1 MAISTNPLAWLRSVQ
16 PRRAIALLLLLLPLT
31 VGAQTVRDLWLSM
44 PTSLA
49 PYLSTSL
56 RTQCLDFYDMHT
68 DAQTD
73 NALKGKSRI
82 DTLTSTFLAAT
93 LSKAHTLQMK
103 LLPASGSGS
112 GSGSAS
118 ASASGSGS
126 ALGSS
131 LGSGSGS
138 SMGSAS
144 SMVSASG
151 SSIGSC
157 SSLVSASSMVS
168 ASGSSIGSGSSLVS
182 ASGLGSSLGSGS
194 SLVSASGSSLGSGS
208 ASSSSLSSCDSVLC
222 VVRSWDGPKRDSEV
236 QLFDRQWKPL
246 QAPLTF
252 SADSFV
258 CRPDTMSE
266 ERFSRLVALLD
277 PIMFSVSLSPAE
289 NVLLVKLSPVVPNPE
304 DEKAIE
310 QILVQRKLKWDGK
323 TFK

>member
-44 PTSLA
+44 PPSLA

-103 LLPASGSGS
+103 LLPA
-112 GSGSAS
+112 A
-118 ASASGSGS
+118 
-126 ALGSS
+126 
-131 LGSGSGS
+131 
-138 SMGSAS
+138 
-144 SMVSASG
+144 
-151 SSIGSC
+151 
-157 SSLVSASSMVS
+157 
-168 ASGSSIGSGSSLVS
+168 
-182 ASGLGSSLGSGS
+182 
-194 SLVSASGSSLGSGS
+194 GS

-222 VVRSWDGPKRDSEV
+222 VVRFWDGPKRDSEV

-266 ERFSRLVALLD
+266 ERFSRLVAMLD

-304 DEKAIE
+304 EEKAIE

>member
-44 PTSLA
+44 PPSLA

-112 GSGSAS
+112 A
-118 ASASGSGS
+118 
-126 ALGSS
+126 
-131 LGSGSGS
+131 SGS
-138 SMGSAS
+138 SM
-144 SMVSASG
+144 V
-151 SSIGSC
+151 
-157 SSLVSASSMVS
+157 
-168 ASGSSIGSGSSLVS
+168 
-182 ASGLGSSLGSGS
+182 SGS
-194 SLVSASGSSLGSGS
+194 SLVSASGSSLVSG
-208 ASSSSLSSCDSVLC
+208 SSSSLSSCDSVLC

-266 ERFSRLVALLD
+266 ERFSRLVAMLD

>member
-44 PTSLA
+44 PPSFA

-103 LLPASGSGS
+103 LLPASGSG
-112 GSGSAS
+112 
-118 ASASGSGS
+118 
-126 ALGSS
+126 LG
-131 LGSGSGS
+131 
-138 SMGSAS
+138 S
-144 SMVSASG
+144 SMVS
-151 SSIGSC
+151 
-157 SSLVSASSMVS
+157 
-168 ASGSSIGSGSSLVS
+168 GSG
-182 ASGLGSSLGSGS
+182 
-194 SLVSASGSSLGSGS
+194 
-208 ASSSSLSSCDSVLC
+208 SSSSLSSCDSVLC

-266 ERFSRLVALLD
+266 ERFSRLVAMLD

>member
-44 PTSLA
+44 PPSFA

-103 LLPASGSGS
+103 LLPASGSG
-112 GSGSAS
+112 
-118 ASASGSGS
+118 
-126 ALGSS
+126 LGSS
-131 LGSGSGS
+131 LGSGS
-138 SMGSAS
+138 
-144 SMVSASG
+144 V
-151 SSIGSC
+151 
-157 SSLVSASSMVS
+157 
-168 ASGSSIGSGSSLVS
+168 
-182 ASGLGSSLGSGS
+182 
-194 SLVSASGSSLGSGS
+194 
-208 ASSSSLSSCDSVLC
+208 SSSSLSSCDSVLC

-266 ERFSRLVALLD
+266 ERFSRLVAMLD

>member
-44 PTSLA
+44 PPSLA

-112 GSGSAS
+112 GSAS
-118 ASASGSGS
+118 ASVSGSGS
-126 ALGSS
+126 ALGAS
-131 LGSGSGS
+131 LGSASGS
-138 SMGSAS
+138 SMG
-144 SMVSASG
+144 
-151 SSIGSC
+151 
-157 SSLVSASSMVS
+157 
-168 ASGSSIGSGSSLVS
+168 S

-194 SLVSASGSSLGSGS
+194 SIGSASSMVSGS
-208 ASSSSLSSCDSVLC
+208 VSSSSLSSCDSVLC

>member
-44 PTSLA
+44 PPSLA

-112 GSGSAS
+112 AS

-151 SSIGSC
+151 SSI
-157 SSLVSASSMVS
+157 
-168 ASGSSIGSGSSLVS
+168 
-182 ASGLGSSLGSGS
+182 GSGS

-289 NVLLVKLSPVVPNPE
+289 NVLLVKLSPVVPNPD

>member
-44 PTSLA
+44 PPSFA

-112 GSGSAS
+112 GSAS
-118 ASASGSGS
+118 ASVSGSGS

-131 LGSGSGS
+131 LGS
-138 SMGSAS
+138 
-144 SMVSASG
+144 ASG
-151 SSIGSC
+151 SSLG
-157 SSLVSASSMVS
+157 
-168 ASGSSIGSGSSLVS
+168 S
-182 ASGLGSSLGSGS
+182 ASGLGSG
-194 SLVSASGSSLGSGS
+194 SGSSLGSGS
-208 ASSSSLSSCDSVLC
+208 GLGSSMVSGSGSSIGSASSMVSGSVSSSSLSSCDSVLC

-236 QLFDRQWKPL
+236 LLFDRQWKPL

>member
-1 MAISTNPLAWLRSVQ
+1 MVISTNPLAWLRSVQ

-44 PTSLA
+44 PPSLA

-112 GSGSAS
+112 AS
-118 ASASGSGS
+118 ASVSGSGS
-126 ALGSS
+126 A
-131 LGSGSGS
+131 
-138 SMGSAS
+138 
-144 SMVSASG
+144 
-151 SSIGSC
+151 
-157 SSLVSASSMVS
+157 
-168 ASGSSIGSGSSLVS
+168 
-182 ASGLGSSLGSGS
+182 LGSSLGSGS
-194 SLVSASGSSLGSGS
+194 SLVSASGSSIGSASSMVSGSG
-208 ASSSSLSSCDSVLC
+208 SSSSLSSCDSVLC

-266 ERFSRLVALLD
+266 ERFSRLVAMLD

>member
-16 PRRAIALLLLLLPLT
+16 PRRAIAFLLLLLPLT

-44 PTSLA
+44 PPSLA

-112 GSGSAS
+112 GSAS
-118 ASASGSGS
+118 ASVSGTGS
-126 ALGSS
+126 ALGAS
-131 LGSGSGS
+131 LGS
-138 SMGSAS
+138 
-144 SMVSASG
+144 ASG
-151 SSIGSC
+151 
-157 SSLVSASSMVS
+157 
-168 ASGSSIGSGSSLVS
+168 
-182 ASGLGSSLGSGS
+182 
-194 SLVSASGSSLGSGS
+194 
-208 ASSSSLSSCDSVLC
+208 SSSSLSSCDSVLC

-289 NVLLVKLSPVVPNPE
+289 NVLLVKLSPIVPNPE

>member
-44 PTSLA
+44 PPSFA

-112 GSGSAS
+112 AS

-131 LGSGSGS
+131 LGSGS
-138 SMGSAS
+138 

-151 SSIGSC
+151 SSIGS
-157 SSLVSASSMVS
+157 
-168 ASGSSIGSGSSLVS
+168 
-182 ASGLGSSLGSGS
+182 ASGLGSSLGSAS
-194 SLVSASGSSLGSGS
+194 SIGSASSMVSGSG
-208 ASSSSLSSCDSVLC
+208 SSSSLSSCDSVLC

-277 PIMFSVSLSPAE
+277 PIMFSVSLSPVE
-289 NVLLVKLSPVVPNPE
+289 NVLLVKLSPVVPNPD

>member
-44 PTSLA
+44 PPSLA

-112 GSGSAS
+112 GSAS

-131 LGSGSGS
+131 LGSASGS

-151 SSIGSC
+151 SS
-157 SSLVSASSMVS
+157 M
-168 ASGSSIGSGSSLVS
+168 
-182 ASGLGSSLGSGS
+182 GSGS

>member
-44 PTSLA
+44 PPSLA

-151 SSIGSC
+151 SSIGSG
-157 SSLVSASSMVS
+157 SSLVSGSSMVS
-168 ASGSSIGSGSSLVS
+168 ASGSSIG
-182 ASGLGSSLGSGS
+182 
-194 SLVSASGSSLGSGS
+194 SGSSLGSGS

-246 QAPLTF
+246 QAPLTL

-289 NVLLVKLSPVVPNPE
+289 NVLLVKLSPVVPNPD

>member
-1 MAISTNPLAWLRSVQ
+1 
-16 PRRAIALLLLLLPLT
+16 
-31 VGAQTVRDLWLSM
+31 
-44 PTSLA
+44 
-49 PYLSTSL
+49 
-56 RTQCLDFYDMHT
+56 
-68 DAQTD
+68 
-73 NALKGKSRI
+73 
-82 DTLTSTFLAAT
+82 
-93 LSKAHTLQMK
+93 MK

-112 GSGSAS
+112 GS

-144 SMVSASG
+144 SKVS
-151 SSIGSC
+151 
-157 SSLVSASSMVS
+157 
-168 ASGSSIGSGSSLVS
+168 GSGSS
-182 ASGLGSSLGSGS
+182 SL
-194 SLVSASGSSLGSGS
+194 
-208 ASSSSLSSCDSVLC
+208 LSSCDSVLC

>member
-44 PTSLA
+44 PPSLA

-151 SSIGSC
+151 SSMG
-157 SSLVSASSMVS
+157 SASSM
-168 ASGSSIGSGSSLVS
+168 VS

-289 NVLLVKLSPVVPNPE
+289 NVLLVKLSPVVPNPD

-310 QILVQRKLKWDGK
+310 QILVQIKLKWDGK

>member
-44 PTSLA
+44 PPSLA

-103 LLPASGSGS
+103 LLPASGSGL
-112 GSGSAS
+112 GSAS

-126 ALGSS
+126 ALSSS

-138 SMGSAS
+138 SMG
-144 SMVSASG
+144 
-151 SSIGSC
+151 
-157 SSLVSASSMVS
+157 SASSMVS

-182 ASGLGSSLGSGS
+182 ASGLGSSL
-194 SLVSASGSSLGSGS
+194 GS

-289 NVLLVKLSPVVPNPE
+289 NVLLVKLSPVVPNPD

>member
-44 PTSLA
+44 PPSLA

-112 GSGSAS
+112 GSAS

-131 LGSGSGS
+131 LGSASGS
-138 SMGSAS
+138 SIGSAS

-151 SSIGSC
+151 SSMG
-157 SSLVSASSMVS
+157 SASSM
-168 ASGSSIGSGSSLVS
+168 VS

>member
-44 PTSLA
+44 PPSFA
-49 PYLSTSL
+49 PYLNTSL

-103 LLPASGSGS
+103 LLPASGSG
-112 GSGSAS
+112 
-118 ASASGSGS
+118 
-126 ALGSS
+126 LG
-131 LGSGSGS
+131 
-138 SMGSAS
+138 S
-144 SMVSASG
+144 SMVSG
-151 SSIGSC
+151 
-157 SSLVSASSMVS
+157 
-168 ASGSSIGSGSSLVS
+168 
-182 ASGLGSSLGSGS
+182 
-194 SLVSASGSSLGSGS
+194 
-208 ASSSSLSSCDSVLC
+208 SSSSLSSCDSVLC

>member
-1 MAISTNPLAWLRSVQ
+1 
-16 PRRAIALLLLLLPLT
+16 
-31 VGAQTVRDLWLSM
+31 
-44 PTSLA
+44 
-49 PYLSTSL
+49 
-56 RTQCLDFYDMHT
+56 
-68 DAQTD
+68 
-73 NALKGKSRI
+73 
-82 DTLTSTFLAAT
+82 
-93 LSKAHTLQMK
+93 MK
-103 LLPASGSGS
+103 LLPASGS

-126 ALGSS
+126 ALGAS
-131 LGSGSGS
+131 LGSASGS
-138 SMGSAS
+138 SMG
-144 SMVSASG
+144 
-151 SSIGSC
+151 
-157 SSLVSASSMVS
+157 
-168 ASGSSIGSGSSLVS
+168 S

-194 SLVSASGSSLGSGS
+194 VSSIGSASSLVSGSG
-208 ASSSSLSSCDSVLC
+208 SSSSLSSCDSVLC

-266 ERFSRLVALLD
+266 ERFSRLVAMLD

>member
-44 PTSLA
+44 PPSLA

-151 SSIGSC
+151 
-157 SSLVSASSMVS
+157 L
-168 ASGSSIGSGSSLVS
+168 
-182 ASGLGSSLGSGS
+182 
-194 SLVSASGSSLGSGS
+194 GSSLGSGS

-252 SADSFV
+252 SVDSFV

-289 NVLLVKLSPVVPNPE
+289 NVLLVKLSPVVPNPD

>member
-44 PTSLA
+44 PPSLA

-103 LLPASGSGS
+103 LLPASGS
-112 GSGSAS
+112 
-118 ASASGSGS
+118 
-126 ALGSS
+126 
-131 LGSGSGS
+131 
-138 SMGSAS
+138 
-144 SMVSASG
+144 
-151 SSIGSC
+151 
-157 SSLVSASSMVS
+157 
-168 ASGSSIGSGSSLVS
+168 
-182 ASGLGSSLGSGS
+182 ASGLGSSLGS
-194 SLVSASGSSLGSGS
+194 V
-208 ASSSSLSSCDSVLC
+208 SSSSLSSCDSVLC

-266 ERFSRLVALLD
+266 ERFSRLVAMLD

-289 NVLLVKLSPVVPNPE
+289 NVLLVKLSPVVPNPD

>member
-1 MAISTNPLAWLRSVQ
+1 
-16 PRRAIALLLLLLPLT
+16 
-31 VGAQTVRDLWLSM
+31 
-44 PTSLA
+44 
-49 PYLSTSL
+49 
-56 RTQCLDFYDMHT
+56 
-68 DAQTD
+68 
-73 NALKGKSRI
+73 
-82 DTLTSTFLAAT
+82 
-93 LSKAHTLQMK
+93 MK
-103 LLPASGSGS
+103 LLPVSGS

-126 ALGSS
+126 GSS
-131 LGSGSGS
+131 LG
-138 SMGSAS
+138 
-144 SMVSASG
+144 SASG
-151 SSIGSC
+151 SSIG
-157 SSLVSASSMVS
+157 
-168 ASGSSIGSGSSLVS
+168 S

-194 SLVSASGSSLGSGS
+194 GSSIGSASSMVSGSG
-208 ASSSSLSSCDSVLC
+208 SSSSLSSCDSVLC

>member
-44 PTSLA
+44 PPSLA

-112 GSGSAS
+112 GSAS

-151 SSIGSC
+151 SSIGSG
-157 SSLVSASSMVS
+157 SSLVSAS
-168 ASGSSIGSGSSLVS
+168 GSSMGSGSSLVS
-182 ASGLGSSLGSGS
+182 ASG
-194 SLVSASGSSLGSGS
+194 
-208 ASSSSLSSCDSVLC
+208 SSSSLSSCDSVLC

-289 NVLLVKLSPVVPNPE
+289 NVLLVKLSPVVPNPD

>member
-44 PTSLA
+44 PPSLA

-103 LLPASGSGS
+103 LLPASGSGL
-112 GSGSAS
+112 GSAS

-138 SMGSAS
+138 SIGSAS

-151 SSIGSC
+151 SSMG
-157 SSLVSASSMVS
+157 SASSM
-168 ASGSSIGSGSSLVS
+168 VS

-289 NVLLVKLSPVVPNPE
+289 NVLLVKLSPVVPNPD

>member
-1 MAISTNPLAWLRSVQ
+1 MAISTNLLAWLRSVK
-16 PRRAIALLLLLLPLT
+16 PRRAMALLLLLPLT
-31 VGAQTVRDLWLSM
+31 VGAQTVRDMWLSM
-44 PTSLA
+44 PPSFA
-49 PYLSTSL
+49 PYLSVSL
-56 RTQCLDFYDMHT
+56 RTQCLDFYDMHA

-103 LLPASGSGS
+103 LLPAA
-112 GSGSAS
+112 GSAS
-118 ASASGSGS
+118 GSSLGSASGSG
-126 ALGSS
+126 LG
-131 LGSGSGS
+131 
-138 SMGSAS
+138 
-144 SMVSASG
+144 
-151 SSIGSC
+151 
-157 SSLVSASSMVS
+157 
-168 ASGSSIGSGSSLVS
+168 S

-194 SLVSASGSSLGSGS
+194 GSGSSLGSGSGLGSSLGSGSGSGSSLGSGSASGSSLGSGS
-208 ASSSSLSSCDSVLC
+208 SSVSGSSLSSCDSVLC

-277 PIMFSVSLSPAE
+277 PIMFSVSLSPTD
-289 NVLLVKLSPVVPNPE
+289 NVLLVKLSPVVPNPD

-310 QILVQRKLKWDGK
+310 QILVQRKLKWNGK
-323 TFK
+323 IFK

>member
-44 PTSLA
+44 PPSLA

-112 GSGSAS
+112 ASASGSGS

-144 SMVSASG
+144 GSSLGSPSGSSLGSASGSSLGSASG
-151 SSIGSC
+151 SSIGS
-157 SSLVSASSMVS
+157 
-168 ASGSSIGSGSSLVS
+168 ASGSSIGS
-182 ASGLGSSLGSGS
+182 ASGLGSSL
-194 SLVSASGSSLGSGS
+194 GS

>member
-1 MAISTNPLAWLRSVQ
+1 
-16 PRRAIALLLLLLPLT
+16 
-31 VGAQTVRDLWLSM
+31 
-44 PTSLA
+44 
-49 PYLSTSL
+49 
-56 RTQCLDFYDMHT
+56 
-68 DAQTD
+68 
-73 NALKGKSRI
+73 
-82 DTLTSTFLAAT
+82 
-93 LSKAHTLQMK
+93 MK
-103 LLPASGSGS
+103 LLPASGSGL
-112 GSGSAS
+112 GSAS

-151 SSIGSC
+151 SSIG
-157 SSLVSASSMVS
+157 
-168 ASGSSIGSGSSLVS
+168 
-182 ASGLGSSLGSGS
+182 
-194 SLVSASGSSLGSGS
+194 SGSSLGSGS

>member
-1 MAISTNPLAWLRSVQ
+1 MAISTNHLAWLRSVQ

-44 PTSLA
+44 PPSLA

-112 GSGSAS
+112 GSAT

-131 LGSGSGS
+131 LGSASGS
-138 SMGSAS
+138 SMG
-144 SMVSASG
+144 
-151 SSIGSC
+151 
-157 SSLVSASSMVS
+157 
-168 ASGSSIGSGSSLVS
+168 S

-194 SLVSASGSSLGSGS
+194 SIGSASSMVSGS
-208 ASSSSLSSCDSVLC
+208 VSSSSLSSCDSVLC

-266 ERFSRLVALLD
+266 ERFSRLVAMLD

>member
-44 PTSLA
+44 PPSFA

-103 LLPASGSGS
+103 LLPASGSGL
-112 GSGSAS
+112 GSAS

-126 ALGSS
+126 GSS
-131 LGSGSGS
+131 LG
-138 SMGSAS
+138 
-144 SMVSASG
+144 SASG
-151 SSIGSC
+151 SSIG
-157 SSLVSASSMVS
+157 
-168 ASGSSIGSGSSLVS
+168 S

-194 SLVSASGSSLGSGS
+194 GSSIGSASSMVSG
-208 ASSSSLSSCDSVLC
+208 SSSSLSSCDSVLC

-236 QLFDRQWKPL
+236 QLFDRQWKLL

>member
-103 LLPASGSGS
+103 LLPASGSGL
-112 GSGSAS
+112 GSAS
-118 ASASGSGS
+118 DSASGSGS

-131 LGSGSGS
+131 LGSASGS

-144 SMVSASG
+144 SMVSAS
-151 SSIGSC
+151 
-157 SSLVSASSMVS
+157 
-168 ASGSSIGSGSSLVS
+168 
-182 ASGLGSSLGSGS
+182 GSSLGSGS

-208 ASSSSLSSCDSVLC
+208 SSSLSSCDSVLC
-222 VVRSWDGPKRDSEV
+222 VVRSWNGPKRDSEV

>member
-1 MAISTNPLAWLRSVQ
+1 MAISTNPLAWLRRVQ
-16 PRRAIALLLLLLPLT
+16 PRRAIALLLLLLPLK

-112 GSGSAS
+112 GSAS

-131 LGSGSGS
+131 LGSASGS

-151 SSIGSC
+151 SS
-157 SSLVSASSMVS
+157 L
-168 ASGSSIGSGSSLVS
+168 GSGSSLVS
-182 ASGLGSSLGSGS
+182 ASGL
-194 SLVSASGSSLGSGS
+194 GSSLGSGS

-252 SADSFV
+252 STDSFV

>member
-44 PTSLA
+44 PPSLA

-112 GSGSAS
+112 GS
-118 ASASGSGS
+118 ASG
-126 ALGSS
+126 
-131 LGSGSGS
+131 
-138 SMGSAS
+138 
-144 SMVSASG
+144 
-151 SSIGSC
+151 
-157 SSLVSASSMVS
+157 
-168 ASGSSIGSGSSLVS
+168 S
-182 ASGLGSSLGSGS
+182 ASGLGSSMVSGSG
-194 SLVSASGSSLGSGS
+194 
-208 ASSSSLSSCDSVLC
+208 SSSSLSSCDSVLC

-304 DEKAIE
+304 DEKVIE
-310 QILVQRKLKWDGK
+310 QILVQRKLKWNGK

>member
-44 PTSLA
+44 PPSLA

-126 ALGSS
+126 AIGSS

-151 SSIGSC
+151 SSI
-157 SSLVSASSMVS
+157 
-168 ASGSSIGSGSSLVS
+168 
-182 ASGLGSSLGSGS
+182 GSGS

>member
-44 PTSLA
+44 PPSLA

-112 GSGSAS
+112 GSAS

-151 SSIGSC
+151 SSI
-157 SSLVSASSMVS
+157 
-168 ASGSSIGSGSSLVS
+168 
-182 ASGLGSSLGSGS
+182 GSGS

-289 NVLLVKLSPVVPNPE
+289 NVLLVKISPVVPNPE

>member
-1 MAISTNPLAWLRSVQ
+1 M
-16 PRRAIALLLLLLPLT
+16 ALLLLLLPLT
-31 VGAQTVRDLWLSM
+31 VGAQTVRDMWLSM
-44 PTSLA
+44 PPSFA
-49 PYLSTSL
+49 PYLSASL
-56 RTQCLDFYDMHT
+56 RTQCLDFYDMHA

-103 LLPASGSGS
+103 LLPAAG
-112 GSGSAS
+112 
-118 ASASGSGS
+118 
-126 ALGSS
+126 
-131 LGSGSGS
+131 
-138 SMGSAS
+138 
-144 SMVSASG
+144 
-151 SSIGSC
+151 
-157 SSLVSASSMVS
+157 
-168 ASGSSIGSGSSLVS
+168 
-182 ASGLGSSLGSGS
+182 
-194 SLVSASGSSLGSGS
+194 SASGSSLGSSSGSGS
-208 ASSSSLSSCDSVLC
+208 ASVSGSSLSSCDSVLC

-277 PIMFSVSLSPAE
+277 PIMFSVSLSPTD
-289 NVLLVKLSPVVPNPE
+289 NVLLVKLSPVVPNPD

>member
-44 PTSLA
+44 PPSLA

-103 LLPASGSGS
+103 LLPASGSGL
-112 GSGSAS
+112 GSAS

-126 ALGSS
+126 ALSSS

-151 SSIGSC
+151 SS
-157 SSLVSASSMVS
+157 
-168 ASGSSIGSGSSLVS
+168 
-182 ASGLGSSLGSGS
+182 LGSGS
-194 SLVSASGSSLGSGS
+194 SLVSASGSSLGSG
-208 ASSSSLSSCDSVLC
+208 SSSSLSSCDSVLC

-289 NVLLVKLSPVVPNPE
+289 NVLLVKLSPVVPNPD

>member
-44 PTSLA
+44 PPSLA

-131 LGSGSGS
+131 LCSGSG
-138 SMGSAS
+138 
-144 SMVSASG
+144 
-151 SSIGSC
+151 

-168 ASGSSIGSGSSLVS
+168 ASGSSIG
-182 ASGLGSSLGSGS
+182 
-194 SLVSASGSSLGSGS
+194 SGSSLGSGS

>member
-44 PTSLA
+44 PPSFV

-103 LLPASGSGS
+103 LLPASVSGL
-112 GSGSAS
+112 GAAS
-118 ASASGSGS
+118 ASASGSSS

-144 SMVSASG
+144 SVGSGSG
-151 SSIGSC
+151 SSI
-157 SSLVSASSMVS
+157 
-168 ASGSSIGSGSSLVS
+168 
-182 ASGLGSSLGSGS
+182 GSGS
-194 SLVSASGSSLGSGS
+194 SLVSASGSSLGSG
-208 ASSSSLSSCDSVLC
+208 SSSSLSSCDSVLC

-310 QILVQRKLKWDGK
+310 QILVQRKLKWDGE

>member
-44 PTSLA
+44 PPSLA

-112 GSGSAS
+112 GS
-118 ASASGSGS
+118 ASG
-126 ALGSS
+126 
-131 LGSGSGS
+131 
-138 SMGSAS
+138 
-144 SMVSASG
+144 
-151 SSIGSC
+151 
-157 SSLVSASSMVS
+157 
-168 ASGSSIGSGSSLVS
+168 S
-182 ASGLGSSLGSGS
+182 ASGLGSSMVSGSG
-194 SLVSASGSSLGSGS
+194 
-208 ASSSSLSSCDSVLC
+208 SSSSLSSCDSVLC

-277 PIMFSVSLSPAE
+277 PIMFSVSLSPVE

-310 QILVQRKLKWDGK
+310 QILVQRKLKWNGK

>member
-16 PRRAIALLLLLLPLT
+16 PRRAIAFLLLLLPLT

-44 PTSLA
+44 PPSLA

-112 GSGSAS
+112 GS
-118 ASASGSGS
+118 ASG
-126 ALGSS
+126 
-131 LGSGSGS
+131 
-138 SMGSAS
+138 
-144 SMVSASG
+144 
-151 SSIGSC
+151 
-157 SSLVSASSMVS
+157 
-168 ASGSSIGSGSSLVS
+168 S
-182 ASGLGSSLGSGS
+182 ASGLGSSMVSGS
-194 SLVSASGSSLGSGS
+194 V
-208 ASSSSLSSCDSVLC
+208 SSSSLSSCDSVLC